1 MALTREEVEHIARL
15 ARLGVSEADIEKFR
29 DQLSVILEH
38 FDTLRQ
44 IDTEGVDATTH
55 TLAIHNVMS
64 DDSVQPSA
72 PVEKV
77 LANAPQTE
85 GDLIRVRAVLE
96 AEP

>member
-15 ARLGVSEADIEKFR
+15 ARLGVSETDIEKFR

-55 TLAIHNVMS
+55 TLAIYNVMS

-72 PVEKV
+72 SVEKV
-77 LANAPQTE
+77 LKNAPQTE

-96 AEP
+96 SEP